1 MSTTVRLNKTQ
12 KERLWEIFKSLGET
26 AIGANQYELAE
37 LCDEIN
43 TSLTDLKYLTS
54 EYWSAFLKEP
64 DVIKYR
70 SSEMQILKD
79 SALIKMVANS
89 SDSRSVAQSQLINA
103 LQKIESDTDNDKGPA
118 FIYCYVP
125 LTSAQKHAPTATELD
140 AQLRKLQSTVELT
153 KEEKEWV
160 KKQELP
166 EY

>member
-1 MSTTVRLNKTQ
+1 MSTQIRLNKTQ
-12 KERLWEIFKSLGET
+12 KEKLWEIFKELGEE
-26 AIGANQYELAE
+26 AIGSNQYELAE
-37 LCDEIN
+37 LCLNLDSNLI
-43 TSLTDLKYLTS
+43 DPKYLAS

-70 SSEMQILKD
+70 SSEMQILKE

-140 AQLRKLQSTVELT
+140 AQLRKLQTTTELT

>member
-1 MSTTVRLNKTQ
+1 MSTQVKLNKTQ
-12 KERLWEIFKSLGET
+12 KEKLWEIFKELGEE
-26 AIGANQYELAE
+26 AIGSNQYELAE
-37 LCDEIN
+37 LCQELDSDLI
-43 TSLTDLKYLTS
+43 DLKYLTS

-103 LQKIESDTDNDKGPA
+103 LQKIESDTNGDKGPT
-118 FIYCYVP
+118 FIYSYVP
-125 LTSAQKHAPTATELD
+125 LTPAQKYAPTAYELD
-140 AQLRKLQSTVELT
+140 AQLNKLKHNTKIT
-153 KEEKEWV
+153 KEEEKWL
-160 KKQELP
+160 KKTELP